1 MCCGGRWY
9 DLYVNVKV
17 WHHARMPVHAP
28 VQAEPGLRRIHEV
41 AAELGLTTRAIRYYE
56 QFGLLSPV
64 RSDGSY
70 RLYDAADVER
80 LRAIVAL
87 RDDAGFSL
95 ADIRELLSDEDA
107 ASQDRAAFLATADVD
122 ARRRLVRDA
131 IGREERHLVL
141 LRGKVERLAAM
152 IEAAEQR
159 RDRLGAKLA
168 ELAKLA
174 DLADLADLG
183 DR

>member
-1 MCCGGRWY
+1 M
-9 DLYVNVKV
+9 
-17 WHHARMPVHAP
+17 
-28 VQAEPGLRRIHEV
+28 
-41 AAELGLTTRAIRYYE
+41 
-56 QFGLLSPV
+56 
-64 RSDGSY
+64 
-70 RLYDAADVER
+70 ER

-107 ASQDRAAFLATADVD
+107 ASQDRAAFLATADTD

-141 LRGKVERLAAM
+141 LRGKIERLAAM

-159 RDRLGAKLA
+159 RDRLTGKLA
-168 ELAKLA
+168 GLAEAA
-174 DLADLADLG
+174 D
-183 DR
+183 R

>member
-1 MCCGGRWY
+1 MT
-9 DLYVNVKV
+9 
-17 WHHARMPVHAP
+17 VHAP

-70 RLYDAADVER
+70 RLYDATDVER

-122 ARRRLVRDA
+122 ARRRLVCDA
-131 IGREERHLVL
+131 IGREERTLVL
-141 LRGKVERLAAM
+141 LRGKVERLALR

-159 RDRLGAKLA
+159 RSRLGAKLA
-168 ELAKLA
+168 ELADASEVA
-174 DLADLADLG
+174 D
-183 DR
+183 R

>member
-1 MCCGGRWY
+1 M
-9 DLYVNVKV
+9 
-17 WHHARMPVHAP
+17 
-28 VQAEPGLRRIHEV
+28 RRIHEV

-64 RSDGSY
+64 RSNGSY
-70 RLYDAADVER
+70 RLYDAADAER

-159 RDRLGAKLA
+159 RDRLTAKLA
-168 ELAKLA
+168 ALA
-174 DLADLADLG
+174 D
-183 DR
+183 R

>member
-1 MCCGGRWY
+1 MTTEDERPEVWC

-17 WHHARMPVHAP
+17 WHHTPMSIH
-28 VQAEPGLRRIHEV
+28 AEPGRRRIHEV
-41 AAELGLTTRAIRYYE
+41 AAELGLTTRSIRYYE
-56 QFGLLSPV
+56 QVGLLCPV

-70 RLYDAADVER
+70 RLYDDGDVER
-80 LRAIVAL
+80 LRAIVTL

-107 ASQDRAAFLATADVD
+107 ASQDRAAFRATPDVD

-152 IEAAEQR
+152 IEATELR
-159 RDRLGAKLA
+159 RARLAAKLA
-168 ELAKLA
+168 ELAGQA
-174 DLADLADLG
+174 VS
-183 DR
+183 

>member
-1 MCCGGRWY
+1 MTI
-9 DLYVNVKV
+9 
-17 WHHARMPVHAP
+17 HAQVRV
-28 VQAEPGLRRIHEV
+28 EPGRRRIHEI
-41 AAELGLTTRAIRYYE
+41 AAELGLTPRAIRYYE
-56 QFGLLSPV
+56 QVGLLRPE

-70 RLYDAADVER
+70 RLYGPADVER

-107 ASQDRAAFLATADVD
+107 ASQDRAAFLATADTD

-152 IEAAEQR
+152 IEATEER
-159 RDRLGAKLA
+159 RARLGAKLTR
-168 ELAKLA
+168 LAA
-174 DLADLADLG
+174 DTADPGDPADG
-183 DR
+183 TPR